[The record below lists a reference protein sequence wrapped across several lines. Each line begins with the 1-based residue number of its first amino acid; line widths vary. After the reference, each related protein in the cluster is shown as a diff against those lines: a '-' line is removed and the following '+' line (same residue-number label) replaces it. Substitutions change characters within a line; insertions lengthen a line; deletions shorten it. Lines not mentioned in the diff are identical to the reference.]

1 MHHILIYDMPHVS
14 RIKLPLKEEKELI
27 NALKVCFMRIEKVE
41 KMDKFLDS
49 IFTETERVMLAK
61 RLAIV
66 VMLKE
71 NFQESD
77 IANSLHV
84 TRVTVERI
92 KHNLEAHWQGFEFAL
107 EALEKEKRLKLL
119 KKVLISLARYSIRA
133 AGGYVK
139 PTVLD

>member
-1 MHHILIYDMPHVS
+1 MPHVS
-14 RIKLPLKEEKELI
+14 RIKLPPKEERELVE
-27 NALKVCFMRIEKVE
+27 ALKICFMRIEGSE

-49 IFTETERVMLAK
+49 VLTQTERVMLAK

-84 TRVTVERI
+84 TRVTIERI
-92 KHNLEAHWQGFEFAL
+92 KHNLEAHWQGFDYAL
-107 EALEKEKRLKLL
+107 EVLEKEKRLKML
-119 KKVLISLARYSIRA
+119 KKVLISLAKYSIRA

-139 PTVLD
+139 PTILD

>member
-1 MHHILIYDMPHVS
+1 MPHVS
-14 RIKLPLKEEKELI
+14 RIKLPIKEEQELI
-27 NALKVCFMRIEKVE
+27 KALKICFMRIDKSE

-49 IFTETERVMLAK
+49 LLSETEKVMLAK

-71 NFQESD
+71 NFPESD

-92 KHNLEAHWQGFEFAL
+92 RHYLEAHWEGFEFAL
-107 EALEKEKRLKLL
+107 EALEKDKRLEQF
-119 KKVLISLARYSIRA
+119 KKILISLAKYSIRA

-139 PTVLD
+139 PRIFD